1 MAHRRWHRPQVDV
14 ISQLNGDAGLNCQKR
29 KKQPQTQSLRHVCK
43 VIGYPSL
50 QNLQLCGRKQSMSH
64 FVMNNV
70 LTCKRKASR
79 KPEGTSSPL
88 LAPSFSPPNLHLLD
102 EKLKTNRTAYW
113 IPILEQGRG
122 KRKHRKHGEGSN
134 EGMTRRR
141 GAGRWR
147 DEMA

>member
-1 MAHRRWHRPQVDV
+1 VAVFFLSEQWW
-14 ISQLNGDAGLNCQKR
+14 K
-29 KKQPQTQSLRHVCK
+29 
-43 VIGYPSL
+43 
-50 QNLQLCGRKQSMSH
+50 SH

-147 DEMA
+147 DEMAWIGRMQLWWPNKQGRLARQVAHWC